1 MPRRIVLT
9 GGPGGGKTTFLARA
23 TGLLCPV
30 FVTTVEETAGS
41 EKRAGDRSA
50 AVDFQRR
57 VLVRHLR
64 AEDDGL
70 RRAKQRENSIVLF
83 DRGIFDAI
91 GFMGEARYER
101 LLREF
106 DLSPSDVLRRYDG
119 VVFLRSGVPAGYTAE
134 ARFRT
139 PTASA
144 FIEHTRDVERL
155 LFAALAHHPAV
166 VIVEPESDVEL
177 KLEKVAA
184 ACRSVAGI

>member
-1 MPRRIVLT
+1 MPQRIVLT

-23 TGLLCPV
+23 SALLCPI
-30 FVTTVEETAGS
+30 FVTTIEEAAHR

-50 AVDFQRR
+50 GVDFQRR
-57 VLVRHLR
+57 VLVRQLH

-70 RRAKQRENSIVLF
+70 RRAKQREDSIVLF
-83 DRGIFDAI
+83 DRGIFDAV
-91 GFMGEARYER
+91 GFMGEAGYER

-119 VVFLRSGVPAGYTAE
+119 VVFLRSGVPAGCTVG

-139 PTASA
+139 PTPNS

-155 LFAALAHHPAV
+155 LLAALAHHPAV
-166 VIVEPESDVEL
+166 VIVEPESDVKL